1 MSIRIIKTGLV
12 AASRRGFAVNPIRYN
27 LIQPSRSFFNKAD
40 DAAKSKAEQAAN
52 AEQSEQNEGEVTI
65 EQENES
71 LKQQVEELLAKV
83 EAMSKK
89 ETDLSYKLA
98 ELSDEYKRQGAR
110 FKRETEKTKVYA
122 IKNFAKDLFPV
133 ADQFILALD
142 HVEKMSEEDL
152 NSNQELKD
160 LANGVK
166 MTQGELNKAFD
177 KNKIKLI
184 DPSVG
189 DDFNHDLHEAVM
201 QVPRANVPDL
211 SPNQIAFIQK
221 TGYVLEDQILRPCW
235 VGVVAE

>member
-40 DAAKSKAEQAAN
+40 DAEKAKAEQSTEN
-52 AEQSEQNEGEVTI
+52 DGEMTT

-71 LKQQVEELLAKV
+71 LKKEIEDLLGKI
-83 EAMSKK
+83 EAMEAKDK
-89 ETDLSYKLA
+89 DLSYKLA
-98 ELSDEYKRQGAR
+98 QLSDEYKRQGER
-110 FKRETEKTKVYA
+110 FKRETDKTKVYA

-142 HVEKMSEEDL
+142 HVDKMSEADL
-152 NSNQELKD
+152 DNNQELKD
-160 LANGVK
+160 LANGVR

-184 DPSVG
+184 DPAVG
-189 DDFNHDLHEAVM
+189 DEFNHDLHEAVM

>member
-1 MSIRIIKTGLV
+1 
-12 AASRRGFAVNPIRYN
+12 
-27 LIQPSRSFFNKAD
+27 
-40 DAAKSKAEQAAN
+40 
-52 AEQSEQNEGEVTI
+52 
-65 EQENES
+65 
-71 LKQQVEELLAKV
+71 
-83 EAMSKK
+83 
-89 ETDLSYKLA
+89 
-98 ELSDEYKRQGAR
+98 
-110 FKRETEKTKVYA
+110 
-122 IKNFAKDLFPV
+122 
-133 ADQFILALD
+133 
-142 HVEKMSEEDL
+142 MSEEDL

-177 KNKIKLI
+177 KNKIKLSKFFEFDQVNRYQKQASSGRRRPPGPDQGLKI
-184 DPSVG
+184 TIILVDPSVG

>member
-12 AASRRGFAVNPIRYN
+12 AASRRSFAVNPIRYKV
-27 LIQPSRSFFNKAD
+27 IQPSRSFFNKAD
-40 DAAKSKAEQAAN
+40 EKDAEKAKPDQPEENGAELN
-52 AEQSEQNEGEVTI
+52 L

-71 LKQQVEELLAKV
+71 LKNQVGELIAKV
-83 EAMSKK
+83 EMMEQNEKDVK
-89 ETDLSYKLA
+89 YKLA
-98 ELSDEYKRQGAR
+98 QLSDEYRLQGER

-142 HVEKMSEEDL
+142 HVDKMPQDEIDK
-152 NSNQELKD
+152 NQELKD

-184 DPSVG
+184 DPIIG
-189 DDFNHDLHEAVM
+189 DEFNHDLHEAVM

>member
-40 DAAKSKAEQAAN
+40 DAAKAKAEQAAN
-52 AEQSEQNEGEVTI
+52 AEQSEQNDGEVTI

>member
-40 DAAKSKAEQAAN
+40 NAEKAKAEQAAN
-52 AEQSEQNEGEVTI
+52 AEQSEQNEGDLTI
-65 EQENES
+65 EQENEN
-71 LKQQVEELLAKV
+71 LKKQVEELLAKV